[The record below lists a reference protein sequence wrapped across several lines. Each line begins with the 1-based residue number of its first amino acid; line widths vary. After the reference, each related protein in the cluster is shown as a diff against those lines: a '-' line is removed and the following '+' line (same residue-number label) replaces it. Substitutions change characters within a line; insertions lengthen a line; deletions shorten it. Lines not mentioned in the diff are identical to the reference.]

1 MYQPVKPNNISKM
14 PRKGVKYLLR
24 ICVIDISNC
33 ILVMDKI
40 YTPFLVAF
48 LAFVII
54 GFSFYKQLMR
64 ADEQE
69 GLENMD
75 SQTIVR
81 SDGKSVKRRKR
92 SATIDEPVLENYKEG
107 IKIAGISAIQKNMKN
122 IPKMTSQK
130 VIKPMTKSFTKVGK
144 QISGGFTKIFGI
156 ITKFFKYV
164 GDVFVSIFSYIE
176 CGFYKVIKLPQCM
189 GWYMLEVFGHILYIP
204 FGFFF
209 WVFSL
214 QAIEK
219 QIWGVLEDVDCF
231 CHASTGYHLIHYS
244 DSIINKCYKCNI
256 KKMPKFPKI

>member
-1 MYQPVKPNNISKM
+1 
-14 PRKGVKYLLR
+14 
-24 ICVIDISNC
+24 
-33 ILVMDKI
+33 MDKI
-40 YTPFLVAF
+40 YTPFLAVF
-48 LAFVII
+48 LTIVIL
-54 GFSFYKQLMR
+54 GFSLYKQLITE
-64 ADEQE
+64 DEKE

-81 SDGKSVKRRKR
+81 SDGVSVKRRKK

-107 IKIAGISAIQKNMKN
+107 IKVAGISQIQKNMKN
-122 IPKMTSQK
+122 IPKMTSEK
-130 VIKPMTKSFTKVGK
+130 VLKPVSKSFNKVGK

-164 GDVFVSIFSYIE
+164 GDVFASIFSYIE

-204 FGFFF
+204 CSFFF

-219 QIWGVLEDVDCF
+219 NMGRYRR
-231 CHASTGYHLIHYS
+231 H
-244 DSIINKCYKCNI
+244 
-256 KKMPKFPKI
+256 